1 MDFSNEVAGQIPIP
15 KLTHKNKS
23 LVDNIIALVDKILA
37 IKSSLRDLTQ
47 ASRGNLSCHTEAIS
61 CHTEVLAEVSQSKTK
76 NRDISVSA
84 KPQYDKVASGDISL
98 RATHFTQYD
107 KDITDL
113 ESKIDNLVFKLYN
126 LDSAEIKI
134 VQGK

>member
-76 NRDISVSA
+76 NRDIS
-84 KPQYDKVASGDISL
+84 L

-126 LDSAEIKI
+126 LDSAEIEI